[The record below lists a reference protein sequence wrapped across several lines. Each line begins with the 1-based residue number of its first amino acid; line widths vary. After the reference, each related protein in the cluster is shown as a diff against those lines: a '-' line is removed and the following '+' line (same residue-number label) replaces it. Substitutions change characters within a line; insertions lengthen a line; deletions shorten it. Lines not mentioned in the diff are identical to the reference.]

1 MITGDSKLIKMNPG
15 LLDLMQIYSNMQTGQ
30 VENSESKVWLS

>member
-1 MITGDSKLIKMNPG
+1 MNPG
-15 LLDLMQIYSNMQTGQ
+15 LLDLMQIYSNMQNGQ